1 MAHTCYSVLIHYVFS
16 TKERQHLILPELRA
30 DLWAYM
36 GGIARNSR
44 MKALAVGGTDDHSHI
59 LLSLP
64 AATSVAK
71 AVQQIKAGSS
81 LWMHGERSRPGFAW
95 QEGYGAFSIGK
106 SQVAE
111 TIDYILKQ
119 EEHHRRF
126 DFQTEFLAF
135 LKKHE
140 IEYDPKY
147 LWD

>member
-16 TKERQHLILPELRA
+16 TKERRRLIAAEIRA

-36 GGIARNSR
+36 GGVARAEG
-44 MKALAVGGTDDHSHI
+44 MKALAIGGTDDHSHM

-64 AATSVAK
+64 ATISFAK
-71 AVQQIKAGSS
+71 AVQVVKAGSS
-81 LWMHGERSRPGFAW
+81 LWLGAERSRQSFEW

-106 SQVAE
+106 SQVAD
-111 TIDYILKQ
+111 TVDYILRQ

-126 DFQTEFLAF
+126 DFQTEYLTF

-140 IEYDPKY
+140 IEYGPRY
-147 LWD
+147 LWG